1 MDKEAPMHLMALGL
15 FLFQIPTLAHDELQ
29 RKTDWRFARSA
40 RGARD
45 AVQFLGAGDE
55 KISLSGSVYAEITD
69 GRVSLDQLRE
79 MADQGEALPL
89 LDGSGLVFGSF
100 VIEAID
106 ERHAGLMADG
116 RPLRID
122 FAIDLLRVDDPAG
135 ALPAQHGMTT
145 LTNIP
150 DWRVTLDGTDLTE
163 RMRPRLVSLAISEKR
178 GDEAD
183 QLDIVLDDADG
194 LLAIPPEGA
203 RLLVM
208 LGWKQ
213 GRDVAPGLVHKGS
226 FKVDEVNHSGPPD
239 QIRIRARAADFTS
252 AIRNRREQ
260 SWANTTLGTVL
271 QDIAGRNALSLRIAP
286 DLAAIALPALHQSRE
301 SDTAFLRR
309 LGRENDAVATIK
321 TGTLIFARKGAGT
334 TSTGQPLPT
343 LALTRRSGDGHSWQ
357 RQTRDGQ
364 AGVTAHWH
372 DRKAA
377 TTRRHHGQGR
387 RRENPAQDLPRRSQ
401 RPPRRRRTPPQTRP
415 ATLDM
420 RLALGRPDAIPEA
433 RVTLTGFKP
442 EIDATPWLIT
452 EVTHRLDN
460 AGGFI
465 TELKMETAGSRRQFG
480 GVRTSTSAAL

>member
-1 MDKEAPMHLMALGL
+1 
-15 FLFQIPTLAHDELQ
+15 
-29 RKTDWRFARSA
+29 
-40 RGARD
+40 
-45 AVQFLGAGDE
+45 
-55 KISLSGSVYAEITD
+55 
-69 GRVSLDQLRE
+69 
-79 MADQGEALPL
+79 
-89 LDGSGLVFGSF
+89 
-100 VIEAID
+100 
-106 ERHAGLMADG
+106 
-116 RPLRID
+116 
-122 FAIDLLRVDDPAG
+122 
-135 ALPAQHGMTT
+135 
-145 LTNIP
+145 
-150 DWRVTLDGTDLTE
+150 
-163 RMRPRLVSLAISEKR
+163 
-178 GDEAD
+178 
-183 QLDIVLDDADG
+183 
-194 LLAIPPEGA
+194 
-203 RLLVM
+203 
-208 LGWKQ
+208 
-213 GRDVAPGLVHKGS
+213 
-226 FKVDEVNHSGPPD
+226 VNHSGPPD

-271 QDIAGRNALSLRIAP
+271 QDIAGRNALALRIAP

-377 TTRRHHGQGR
+377 RHRAVTMGKAEGAKTLRKTYPDEASARRAATAEHTRLKR
-387 RRENPAQDLPRRSQ
+387 A
-401 RPPRRRRTPPQTRP
+401 P

-465 TELKMETAGSRRQFG
+465 TELKMEVAGGGRANLVVLPFRALMYKGGYRPSRVTVTVAERAGERTSDLVKQTPKSSHANAEAAVRKLTSQLRREHFGHDAGKAFALRLFQFAIGLILNTSSRRYAFIAVSFPRALTFSQP
-480 GVRTSTSAAL
+480 RSRSTSTGART